1 MEIPLTNF
9 DRPQKVGNTICI
21 FAMGNR
27 KRHKQR
33 WKRRRQ
39 RGRERERRKGG
50 KERGDN
56 VKGGEACPVVS
67 AGSAAW
73 PSSYNKLA

>member
-1 MEIPLTNF
+1 MET
-9 DRPQKVGNTICI
+9 QKTERN
-21 FAMGNR
+21 
-27 KRHKQR
+27 
-33 WKRRRQ
+33 
-39 RGRERERRKGG
+39 RERERRKGG

-56 VKGGEACPVVS
+56 VMGGKACPVVS

>member
-39 RGRERERRKGG
+39 RGIEREREEKG
-50 KERGDN
+50 
-56 VKGGEACPVVS
+56 VKKGETM
-67 AGSAAW
+67 
-73 PSSYNKLA
+73 